1 MYIKIVR
8 DDSKIFRLGGSLKDD
23 ATWGILETSG
33 IGESENDISTAELAS
48 GDGEDIINERIP
60 KKFIDITASVKN
72 RKYNA
77 IERGNAMAFFNPK
90 HTYTL
95 YVTQDEVT
103 RWIRARIQKF
113 SCPPKRPDEHAS
125 LQTALICV
133 DPYFYSVEDYG
144 KNIAAVTGCF
154 GFPYISPVNVGFRV
168 GEYNFAKKVEVE
180 NTGDVETYA
189 TIVIIAKGTVVN
201 PKIIQNDA
209 YIRLLDTL
217 ESGDTVEIDM
227 VGNTIKKN
235 GKNCIGKVD
244 RKSSF
249 SRMVLSPGNNE
260 VSYDADNGDTKMQ
273 VFLYYHLKYLG
284 V

>member
-1 MYIKIVR
+1 MYIKIIR
-8 DDSKIFRLGGSLKDD
+8 DDSKIFRLGGSFKDD

-33 IGESENDISTAELAS
+33 IGVSENDISTAEFAS
-48 GDGEDIINERIP
+48 GDGDNPIKERIP

-72 RKYNA
+72 RKYNE
-77 IERGNAMAFFNPK
+77 IEREIALSFFNPK

-95 YVTQDEVT
+95 YITEGEVT
-103 RWIRARIQKF
+103 RWISARIQMF
-113 SCPPKRPDEHAS
+113 SCPPKRPDEHVS
-125 LQTALICV
+125 LQVALVCV

-168 GEYNFAKKVEVE
+168 GEYNFAKKVEIE

-189 TIVIIAKGTVVN
+189 KTVIIAKGTVVN
-201 PKIIQNDA
+201 PKIIQNDV

-227 VGNTIKKN
+227 VKNTIKKN

-244 RKSSF
+244 RRSSF
-249 SRMVLSPGNNE
+249 SGMVLIPGDNE
-260 VSYDADNGDTKMQ
+260 VSFDADNGDTNMQ
-273 VFLYYHLKYLG
+273 VFLYYYLKYFG